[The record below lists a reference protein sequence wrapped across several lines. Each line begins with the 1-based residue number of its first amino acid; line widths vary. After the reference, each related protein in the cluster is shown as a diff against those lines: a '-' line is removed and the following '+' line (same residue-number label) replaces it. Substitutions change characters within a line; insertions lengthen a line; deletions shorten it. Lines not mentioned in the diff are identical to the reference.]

1 MKQNSKTT
9 QEIKKQSIKDE
20 SVNSSLPLASL
31 KVVEED
37 YHADKVLYNLEL
49 NQVSKMFRFVKKP
62 TPKVNPLTN
71 RLSTNGLNL
80 GAAAD
85 DVPSLDDI
93 LGNATKAPGTTTV
106 VALPTT
112 ADGTTVDMKYISMLK
127 NIRTLESFASVYGA
141 TIMYKENPK
150 GWDITDPKQA
160 SDFTRKL
167 ANMRNLMFTN
177 YLSSFVT
184 IESTTAQSF
193 SKSTT
198 SADLHLEFLG

>member
-1 MKQNSKTT
+1 MSKQAKET
-9 QEIKKQSIKDE
+9 KKQTSDE
-20 SVNSSLPLASL
+20 SSKAPLPVT
-31 KVVEED
+31 KTQVVAED

-49 NQVSKMFRFVKKP
+49 SQVSKLFRFVKKP

-71 RLSTNGLNL
+71 RLSTNGLL

-112 ADGTTVDMKYISMLK
+112 DGTTIDMKYISMLK

-150 GWDITDPKQA
+150 G
-160 SDFTRKL
+160 S
-167 ANMRNLMFTN
+167 
-177 YLSSFVT
+177 
-184 IESTTAQSF
+184 
-193 SKSTT
+193 
-198 SADLHLEFLG
+198 